1 MREDQTLVLEADASR
16 PDATLAAYN
25 RGKAAF
31 LRRLAWSIEITL
43 VATGLV
49 IALAQYLSVGGDQRA
64 VTGIAV
70 AGVFVIVAVAELAK
84 IPAATVAFH
93 ARGWWRLL
101 PAAALL
107 VISAISFETVFN
119 GFERF
124 AHATT
129 AVVAAARGDLADLE
143 ARKAALS
150 SVALEEATDMGPIL
164 EADRQRREDLRA
176 GIAAAERGLAAA
188 EAGGETTE
196 TRVLRRQR
204 EELGAERDAAVVK
217 AGEDWDR
224 EMATLERRLRPD
236 SGIDQRMRDQLNAY
250 MHAMPPRQKVT
261 DGAAARRADS
271 IADLDRRIE
280 ASITSTTPEQAD
292 AIAAARIAL
301 DEARRTLASF
311 DKEAAE
317 RLAQAQRQRQERL
330 AAAADRSVLIEE
342 LEGEIAAAEAA
353 VAEAAAGS
361 QMHRWG
367 AFVFGRDAKLITEA
381 EAKTVAAF
389 FGGGLAIAAA
399 LAGSITAVFA
409 EWFETRGVAPLVLR
423 VPVEIEKR
431 VEVEVE
437 KRVEVPV
444 EIERLI
450 YVPLPTGPGSDE
462 AAEELLAAL
471 PPALADEL
479 RREIGAGH
487 VARLA
492 PREADGVES

>member
-1 MREDQTLVLEADASR
+1 MLEDQTLVLEADAGR
-16 PDATLAAYN
+16 PDATLAATN

-107 VISAISFETVFN
+107 VVSAISFETVFN

-143 ARKAALS
+143 AEKAALS
-150 SVALEEATDMGPIL
+150 SVALEEATDMQPIL
-164 EADRQRREDLRA
+164 DADRQRREDLIA

-196 TRVLRRQR
+196 TRALRRQR
-204 EELGAERDAAVVK
+204 EELAAARDAAVAQ
-217 AGEDWDR
+217 AGAEWDR

-236 SGIDQRMRDQLNAY
+236 SGIDQRTRDQLNRR
-250 MHAMPPRQKVT
+250 MQTMPARQTVT
-261 DGAAARRADS
+261 DAAAAAFADP

-280 ASITSTTPEQAD
+280 ASITATTPEQAD
-292 AIAAARIAL
+292 AIEAARRAL
-301 DEARRTLASF
+301 EAARKTLAAF
-311 DKEAAE
+311 EAEAAG
-317 RLAQAQRQRQERL
+317 RLAQAQRQRQESRD
-330 AAAADRSVLIEE
+330 AAAERSARIEQ
-342 LEGEIAAAEAA
+342 LEGEIAAAEAV

-367 AFVFGRDAKLITEA
+367 AFVFGRDPKLVTEA

-389 FGGGLAIAAA
+389 FGGGLAFAAA

-409 EWFETRGVAPLVLR
+409 EWFEARGVAPRVLR
-423 VPVEIEKR
+423 VPVEVEKR

-450 YVPLPTGPGSDE
+450 YVPFPAGPGSDE
-462 AAEELLAAL
+462 AAEELLACL

-479 RREIGAGH
+479 RREIRAGH

-492 PREADGVES
+492 PREADGVGI